1 MAGATAGRGG
11 VGRVLT
17 RGRGRRESARS
28 YCGGKRRLKC
38 FVRLDPYDPSGMDRS
53 GEPTL
58 RLVIFDLDGV
68 IYRGRQ
74 PVPGA
79 APLVAALRKR
89 GLLIRF
95 ATNNSMA
102 TRGTYVPRLVE
113 MGVPV
118 EPDEIVTST
127 SATIDHLRG
136 HLPDVRTVMAV
147 GAAGMLE
154 ELRTAGFDATAAG
167 DAVDAS
173 YDGGPLDASYDA
185 VIAGLDPSF
194 DFRRLAAA
202 STAIRAGARFI
213 ATNADLRYPTPTGFL
228 PGAGSIIAALRA
240 ASGAE
245 PLIIGKPEPGIFQAI
260 LERAGIRP
268 AEAVAIGDNPDAD
281 MVAAHRAGMRS
292 ILVLTGVA
300 DSALAA
306 TLDGE
311 RRPDHVAGGPS
322 DVAELLRRGLS

>member
-1 MAGATAGRGG
+1 MN
-11 VGRVLT
+11 
-17 RGRGRRESARS
+17 
-28 YCGGKRRLKC
+28 
-38 FVRLDPYDPSGMDRS
+38 RS

-58 RLVIFDLDGV
+58 RLAIFDLDGV
-68 IYRGRQ
+68 VYRGRQ

-79 APLVAALRKR
+79 AALVAALREQ

-102 TRGTYVPRLVE
+102 TRAMYVPRLVE
-113 MGVPV
+113 MGIAA
-118 EPDEIVTST
+118 ELDEIVTST
-127 SATIDHLRG
+127 SATIDHLHA
-136 HLPDVRTVMAV
+136 HLPEVRSLLAV
-147 GAAGMLE
+147 GAPGMLD
-154 ELRTAGFDATAAG
+154 ELRGAGFEATAAG
-167 DAVDAS
+167 DAVIGS
-173 YDGGPLDASYDA
+173 YDGGPLDAAYDA

-202 STAIRAGARFI
+202 TTAIRAGAHFI

-240 ASGAE
+240 ASGVD
-245 PLIIGKPEPGIFQAI
+245 PLVIGKPQPGIFQAI
-260 LERAGIRP
+260 LERAGVRP
-268 AEAVAIGDNPDAD
+268 EDAVAIGDNPDAD

-300 DSALAA
+300 DATLAA

-311 RRPDHVAGGPS
+311 RRPDHVAS
-322 DVAELLRRGLS
+322 DPAEVGALLGRGLS

>member
-1 MAGATAGRGG
+1 
-11 VGRVLT
+11 
-17 RGRGRRESARS
+17 
-28 YCGGKRRLKC
+28 
-38 FVRLDPYDPSGMDRS
+38 MDRS

-68 IYRGRQ
+68 MYRGRQ

-79 APLVAALRKR
+79 AALVGALRER
-89 GLLIRF
+89 GFLIRF

-102 TRGTYVPRLVE
+102 ARAMYVPRLVE

-127 SATIDHLRG
+127 SATIDHLRA
-136 HLPDVRTVMAV
+136 HLPEVHTVMAL

-154 ELRTAGFDATAAG
+154 ELQAAGFDATAAG
-167 DAVDAS
+167 DAVDAD
-173 YDGGPLDASYDA
+173 YDGGPLNTAFDA

-202 STAIRAGARFI
+202 GTAIRAGARFI

-228 PGAGSIIAALRA
+228 PGAGSSVAAQRA

-245 PLIIGKPEPGIFQAI
+245 PRVLGQPEPGIFTAI
-260 LERAGIRP
+260 LERAGVRP
-268 AEAVAIGDNPDAD
+268 EEAVAIGDNPDAD

-300 DSALAA
+300 DAELAA
-306 TLDGE
+306 SLDGE
-311 RRPDHVAGGPS
+311 RRPAHVARDPS
-322 DVAELLRRGLS
+322 EVAGLLGLELT